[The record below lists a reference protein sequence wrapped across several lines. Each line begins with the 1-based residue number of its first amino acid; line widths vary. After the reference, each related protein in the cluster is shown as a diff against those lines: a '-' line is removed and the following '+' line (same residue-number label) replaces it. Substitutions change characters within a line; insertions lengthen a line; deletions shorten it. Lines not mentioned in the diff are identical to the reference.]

1 MQEKG
6 KGLKGLALIIMVC
19 FHEKGIEPME
29 NIEVNSI
36 VRKLKKNQVLIQ
48 DKEAAGAT
56 SVNKIKQVN
65 GHAGHSSWGLENIQL
80 KIADGLHL
88 KWLLSKWFNLRL

>member
-6 KGLKGLALIIMVC
+6 KGLKGLDLIIMVC

-36 VRKLKKNQVLIQ
+36 VRKLKK
-48 DKEAAGAT
+48 
-56 SVNKIKQVN
+56 IKC
-65 GHAGHSSWGLENIQL
+65 
-80 KIADGLHL
+80 
-88 KWLLSKWFNLRL
+88 

>member
-36 VRKLKKNQVLIQ
+36 VCKLKKNQVLIQ

-65 GHAGHSSWGLENIQL
+65 GHAGHSSWGLEIYNWRLQMVYI
-80 KIADGLHL
+80 L